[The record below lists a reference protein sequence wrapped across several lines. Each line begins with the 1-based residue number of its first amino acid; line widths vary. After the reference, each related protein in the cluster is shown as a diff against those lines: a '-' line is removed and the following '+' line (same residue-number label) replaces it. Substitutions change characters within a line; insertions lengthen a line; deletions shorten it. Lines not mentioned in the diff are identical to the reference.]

1 MSRTDDTHDTGAA
14 ENAVRGAPERE
25 ERREAGPLGPRH
37 TVGAVAQAA
46 RVSVRTLHHY
56 DAVGLLRPS
65 VRGDN
70 GYRYYTPEDLE
81 RLQRVLAYRELGF
94 ELAAIRQLL
103 DDPGT
108 DRLEHLRRQ
117 DALLEARMERLTAMR
132 RTLRKT
138 MEAYQM
144 GIDLDPDE
152 MLEVF
157 GDFDPTEHAAE
168 AEERWGDTDAY
179 RQSQERAKTYTKADW
194 QRIQR
199 ESEAVE
205 QRLADLRQAGVAAT
219 DPQAMDAAEAHRQ
232 HIGRWFYDCDK
243 AMHAGLA
250 DMVEADPR
258 FRKHYEDRVAGLAD
272 YAVQAIR
279 ANAARP

>member
-1 MSRTDDTHDTGAA
+1 MSGSEKRLTDVRTDALDSGA
-14 ENAVRGAPERE
+14 
-25 ERREAGPLGPRH
+25 H
-37 TVGAVAQAA
+37 YSVGEVARAA

-56 DAVGLLRPS
+56 DAIGLLCPTE
-65 VRGDN
+65 RGDN
-70 GYRYYTPEDLE
+70 GYRHYTREDLE
-81 RLQRVLAYRELGF
+81 RLQRILAYRELGF
-94 ELAAIRQLL
+94 ELAAIRQIL

-117 DALLEARMERLTAMR
+117 AALLDARMERLDAMR
-132 RTLRKT
+132 RALRKT

-144 GIDLDPDE
+144 GIDLDPEE

-179 RQSQERAKTYTKADW
+179 RQSQRRVKQYGKADW

-205 QRLADLRQAGVAAT
+205 QQFTVLMHAGVPAT
-219 DPQAMDAAEAHRQ
+219 DPRAMDAAEAHRQ
-232 HIGRWFYDCDK
+232 HIGRWFYDCDR
-243 AMHAGLA
+243 AMHASLA
-250 DMVEADPR
+250 DMIEADPR
-258 FRKHYEDRVAGLAD
+258 FGKHYEDRQAGLAT
-272 YAVQAIR
+272 YVANAIR
-279 ANAARP
+279 ANAART